1 MSFILDAL
9 KKSESDRQRQSG
21 PALFEVKVAPPKSGF
36 PVWAIAIVALLVVNM
51 IIVGWMLMRRAS
63 HGEDTAATNSP
74 PASTNM
80 TAGAAPPTGTGA
92 PQSSPSAGNMTGPPA
107 APPFNGASGGNMS
120 ANSMPGANAPGSM
133 SAANGP
139 PGSMSAGSTAP
150 ASGGLAPGNGE
161 SPGGGMSAGNVIS
174 PTGTTSPSGS
184 MSPAGG
190 QSGSG
195 SAGSRGQSAPPSNQQ
210 GMGASQGRMSDR
222 DQNEP
227 TLAGSAREAG
237 GANEG
242 GGSNTEPG
250 NPDDYAP
257 AADAGSPLFKGHVK
271 RGTESGLQL
280 YQDAAVASG
289 GNLPELRL
297 DLHVYATQPHDRFA
311 LINMHRVHEGDT
323 LQGGVRVESI
333 TPDGVVMSHNGSRFL
348 LPRE

>member
-74 PASTNM
+74 PASTNL
-80 TAGAAPPTGTGA
+80 TAGAAPPTATGA
-92 PQSSPSAGNMTGPPA
+92 PQSSPSAGNMTGPPT
-107 APPFNGASGGNMS
+107 APPFNSAPGSNMS
-120 ANSMPGANAPGSM
+120 ANSMSGANAPGSM

-139 PGSMSAGSTAP
+139 PGSMSAGSAAP
-150 ASGGLAPGNGE
+150 ASGGLAPSNGG
-161 SPGGGMSAGNVIS
+161 SPGGGVSPGDGMSAGHVIS
-174 PTGTTSPSGS
+174 PGDGMRPGGNMPPDGGPVVSGR
-184 MSPAGG
+184 A
-190 QSGSG
+190 Q
-195 SAGSRGQSAPPSNQQ
+195 GQSAPPSNQQ
-210 GMGASQGRMSDR
+210 GMGASQGRVPDR

-227 TLAGSAREAG
+227 TLAGSGREAG
-237 GANEG
+237 GAN
-242 GGSNTEPG
+242 TEPSG

-297 DLHVYATQPHDRFA
+297 DLHVYAAQPQDRFA
-311 LINMHRVHEGDT
+311 LVNMHRVHEGDT

>member
-21 PALFEVKVAPPKSGF
+21 PALFEVKVAPPKSRF

-80 TAGAAPPTGTGA
+80 TAGAAPPTATGA
-92 PQSSPSAGNMTGPPA
+92 LQSFPSAGN
-107 APPFNGASGGNMS
+107 PPFNSAPGSNMS
-120 ANSMPGANAPGSM
+120 ANGMSGANVPGSM

-139 PGSMSAGSTAP
+139 AGSMSAGGAAS
-150 ASGGLAPGNGE
+150 ASGGMAPSNGV
-161 SPGGGMSAGNVIS
+161 SPGGGVSAGDGMSAGNVIS
-174 PTGTTSPSGS
+174 PGS
-184 MSPAGG
+184 AMRPGGNMSPEGG
-190 QSGSG
+190 QVVSG
-195 SAGSRGQSAPPSNQQ
+195 RTQGQSAPPSSQQ
-210 GMGASQGRMSDR
+210 GLGASQGRMPDR

-227 TLAGSAREAG
+227 TLAGSGREAG
-237 GANEG
+237 GAN
-242 GGSNTEPG
+242 TEPSG

-257 AADAGSPLFKGHVK
+257 ATDAGSPLFKGHVK
-271 RGTESGLQL
+271 RGTDSGLQL

-297 DLHVYATQPHDRFA
+297 DLHVYAAQPQDRFA
-311 LINMHRVHEGDT
+311 LVNMHRVHEGDT

>member
-51 IIVGWMLMRRAS
+51 MIVGWMLMRRAS

-80 TAGAAPPTGTGA
+80 TAGAAPPTATTGA
-92 PQSSPSAGNMTGPPA
+92 PQSSPSAGNMTGPPT
-107 APPFNGASGGNMS
+107 APLNGAPGGNLS
-120 ANSMPGANAPGSM
+120 ANSVSGANAPGSM

-139 PGSMSAGSTAP
+139 PGSMSGGSAAP
-150 ASGGLAPGNGE
+150 PGGGLAPSNGV

-174 PTGTTSPSGS
+174 PSGN
-184 MSPAGG
+184 MSPAGV
-190 QSGSG
+190 QSGGG
-195 SAGSRGQSAPPSNQQ
+195 SAGPQGQSAPPSNQQ
-210 GMGASQGRMSDR
+210 GMGASQGRMPDR

-227 TLAGSAREAG
+227 TLAGSGREAG
-237 GANEG
+237 GAN
-242 GGSNTEPG
+242 TEPSG

-257 AADAGSPLFKGHVK
+257 ATDAGSPLFKGHVK
-271 RGTESGLQL
+271 RATESGLQL

-297 DLHVYATQPHDRFA
+297 DLHVYATQPQDRFA